1 MKLKNFARTAT
12 LVAAVSATALL
23 TGCGQ
28 VIDEGNFGIEK
39 YWGGEYNQE
48 SISQGYKFNI
58 LDSIYEVHGRE
69 MLLQIEDA
77 KPKDKDRAML
87 EDLDLSISIKTLKD
101 GAIPFVLK
109 TGDIVKIADKNT
121 YMIGVNYVKKD
132 AKSVLS
138 NTIQKF
144 TSEEMLDNTNAVE
157 EAFKKDLQVELN
169 KLYGKAFS
177 VEEVKISNIKV
188 SKSIEEKIQAVSAV
202 KAETEKNAAVMRVLA
217 SREAVLTQEA
227 TLLKRASEKTGVSID
242 SILQNEMIKAIRD
255 SAGETKVQVTV
266 PVTPGKK

>member
-101 GAIPFVLK
+101 GA
-109 TGDIVKIADKNT
+109 TGIAT
-121 YMIGVNYVKKD
+121 
-132 AKSVLS
+132 
-138 NTIQKF
+138 
-144 TSEEMLDNTNAVE
+144 
-157 EAFKKDLQVELN
+157 
-169 KLYGKAFS
+169 
-177 VEEVKISNIKV
+177 
-188 SKSIEEKIQAVSAV
+188 
-202 KAETEKNAAVMRVLA
+202 
-217 SREAVLTQEA
+217 
-227 TLLKRASEKTGVSID
+227 
-242 SILQNEMIKAIRD
+242 
-255 SAGETKVQVTV
+255 
-266 PVTPGKK
+266 